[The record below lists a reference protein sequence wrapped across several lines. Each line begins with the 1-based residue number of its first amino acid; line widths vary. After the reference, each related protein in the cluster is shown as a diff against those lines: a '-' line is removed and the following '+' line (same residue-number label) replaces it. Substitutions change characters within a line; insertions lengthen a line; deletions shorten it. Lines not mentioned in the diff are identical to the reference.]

1 MLSVDDTS
9 DENQHQIDIQHSDDR
24 GSFEG
29 AYFSL
34 MAKLET
40 AISEFNIREAQTDL
54 GSRNSNTQL
63 NNDTSVSQ
71 ICLPKIELP
80 SFSGINEDW
89 YSFYDTFEKLIHSNC
104 KLAAVQ
110 KFHYLR
116 SSLKGEALDIIKS
129 IDITTENYVEDHVRQ
144 LVELPHITRE
154 NHVQLRTLLS
164 NALKHLRAL
173 KALER
178 PVDTWDDLIIHLI
191 SSKLDPVT
199 KREWETSRTDNSIPT
214 FKQLKDFL
222 LQRCS
227 ALEAIASKTTGAVSS
242 IDTNTLNQKP
252 KRAVNYAA
260 STNVICECCKEC
272 HFLYQCNSF
281 KELPVDKR
289 FKIVKNARLCI
300 NCLKTSNHQVKN
312 CTSGFCRKCS
322 KAHNTLL
329 HFENAGNQDETDLV
343 SNAEISQ
350 APVVTQCSQQGSAR
364 KVLLSTAIVHIFDAQ
379 GKSHTCRALLDNG
392 SQLNFITETLANKLR
407 LKQQHLNIAISGVA
421 QGGINAR
428 RSVNV
433 LIQSK
438 QNSYRERMECVI
450 LQKITQNLP
459 QEFVDRSQLKI
470 PSNISLADPHFN
482 IPDNIDLLIGAE
494 VFWQLLCIG
503 QIKSCRT
510 HSTIQ
515 KTKLGWIISG
525 QIFNNHQSN
534 KSHICH
540 LATMD
545 DLNNTISKFW
555 QIENNYCNE
564 NFTLSPEEREC
575 ETQFLQTTTRNSDGR
590 YIVKLL
596 IKEELMSQLGNSKE
610 IAKRRFYALERR
622 LAKQPDIYVAY
633 RNFMNEYQSLIH
645 MQEVKDITDDGY
657 DLFAILARFRT
668 FAVAI
673 TADITKMYRQVLIHP
688 TQRSLQRIFWRDNP
702 QEDLKI
708 FELMT
713 VTYGTAAAPFLAI
726 RALRKLAE
734 DEASDYPLSSKIVLR
749 DFYVDDMLTG
759 AKSIDEAMII
769 KQQTHELLKRGGFE
783 LTKWCSEI
791 KLRDNKS
798 LSDNKEFNARESQN
812 ETRALGVV
820 WNYDLDIFKFVEAGR
835 WTPFEKPTKRN
846 ILSRTAL
853 IFDPLGFI
861 GPVTLTGKIIMQE
874 LWLLKIDWDESI
886 PMNLNTTWKEYESQ
900 LEQLN
905 DVKISRRMLT
915 ENPVYIELHGFADAS
930 QQAYGACV
938 YMRSI
943 SESGQVESHLIASKS
958 WIAPVKSLSIPRLE
972 LCGALVLAQLV
983 DKLKN
988 CLNCKIDN
996 TVYWTDSNIVLC
1008 WLQAPNRIPY
1018 ISTIIDKLS
1027 LVHRPAGTFL
1037 QMSSFGPPALRLEA
1051 LIRSQPN
1058 LAYAYGE
1065 LPRTARQNISPT
1077 LSTPTPPTPMIT
1089 NNVKGKKRKIREFQS
1104 SWLDLDENIFKE

>member
-1 MLSVDDTS
+1 MSNLTVAETKGKRKVIKAAVTRLKGFIDSIEIAQISRFELMERSKKLSILWDQYDEVQTRIEMLSVDDTS
-9 DENQHQIDIQHSDDR
+9 DENQHQIDIQHSDNR

-40 AISEFNIREAQTDL
+40 AISEVNIREAQTDL

-252 KRAVNYAA
+252 KRAVSYAA

-364 KVLLSTAIVHIFDAQ
+364 K
-379 GKSHTCRALLDNG
+379 
-392 SQLNFITETLANKLR
+392 LNFITETLANKLR

-510 HSTIQ
+510 HPTIQ

-555 QIENNYCNE
+555 QTENNYCNE
-564 NFTLSPEEREC
+564 IFTLLPEEREC

-590 YIVKLL
+590 YIVKLP
-596 IKEELMSQLGNSKE
+596 IKEESMSQLGNSKE

-622 LAKQPDIYVAY
+622 LAKQSDIYVAY
-633 RNFMNEYQSLIH
+633 RNFMNEYQSLNH
-645 MQEVKDITDDGY
+645 MQEVKDITDDGLCNY
-657 DLFAILARFRT
+657 LPHHTVFKETSATTKTRVVFDASCKTDSEKCLNDMLLVGPIIQQDLFAILARFRT
-668 FAVAI
+668 FAVII

-688 TQRSLQRIFWRDNP
+688 TQRSLQRIFWRDNS

-713 VTYGTAAAPFLAI
+713 VTWDTAAAPFLAI

-783 LTKWCSEI
+783 LTKWCSNEI
-791 KLRDNKS
+791 KLRDN
-798 LSDNKEFNARESQN
+798 
-812 ETRALGVV
+812 
-820 WNYDLDIFKFVEAGR
+820 
-835 WTPFEKPTKRN
+835 
-846 ILSRTAL
+846 
-853 IFDPLGFI
+853 
-861 GPVTLTGKIIMQE
+861 
-874 LWLLKIDWDESI
+874 
-886 PMNLNTTWKEYESQ
+886 
-900 LEQLN
+900 
-905 DVKISRRMLT
+905 
-915 ENPVYIELHGFADAS
+915 
-930 QQAYGACV
+930 
-938 YMRSI
+938 
-943 SESGQVESHLIASKS
+943 
-958 WIAPVKSLSIPRLE
+958 
-972 LCGALVLAQLV
+972 
-983 DKLKN
+983 
-988 CLNCKIDN
+988 
-996 TVYWTDSNIVLC
+996 
-1008 WLQAPNRIPY
+1008 
-1018 ISTIIDKLS
+1018 
-1027 LVHRPAGTFL
+1027 
-1037 QMSSFGPPALRLEA
+1037 
-1051 LIRSQPN
+1051 
-1058 LAYAYGE
+1058 
-1065 LPRTARQNISPT
+1065 
-1077 LSTPTPPTPMIT
+1077 
-1089 NNVKGKKRKIREFQS
+1089 
-1104 SWLDLDENIFKE
+1104 